1 MKHRIIHL
9 IQQVWASL
17 LARRTLWLVLG
28 AIGFGAVAV
37 LGARNYIGERLALEK
52 ARLSPRQEMVEVVV
66 ARRELKRGD
75 AVSAETMAVRQ
86 MPREFVPGGVVTP
99 ARFDTVAGMAVQV
112 PMQAGEPLLASLV
125 ASAQAGSI
133 SSRVRPGVRA
143 MTIAVDEVNSLSGM
157 LQPGDRIDLMV
168 TVRPPPLAGQLQSEI
183 TRTVMQDVPVI
194 ATGRQSRAS
203 QPDEMPTGRPYTSIT
218 VEVDPDR
225 AQRLVVAQRSGKL
238 TAVLRNPNDR
248 QAVAE
253 KRLDVNELLGI
264 AAPMPVAA
272 PAPPPAPP
280 QVIVGGRGPVA
291 APAPIT
297 PASSAPVSP
306 NTPFPAAT
314 PVPESNQLPGRADTP
329 PAQAP
334 APDPASN
341 ASTGP
346 NATPPQD
353 TNGRPSVPGWP
364 AGWPSLEPPT
374 TVPLFR

>member
-1 MKHRIIHL
+1 MKHRIVQW
-9 IQQVWASL
+9 IQHAWAAL

-28 AIGFGAVAV
+28 AIGFGALAV

-52 ARLSPRQEMVEVVV
+52 ARLAPRQEMVEVVV
-66 ARRELKRGD
+66 ARRDLKRGD
-75 AVSAETMAVRQ
+75 AVSAETMAVRSV
-86 MPREFVPGGVVTP
+86 PREFAPGGVVTP
-99 ARFDTVAGMAVQV
+99 ARFDAVAGMAVQA

-125 ASAQAGSI
+125 ATAQSGSI

-168 TVRPPPLAGQLQSEI
+168 TVRPPPMAGQLQSEI

-248 QAVAE
+248 QAIPE

-264 AAPMPVAA
+264 PAPMQVAA
-272 PAPPPAPP
+272 PAPLPALP

-291 APAPIT
+291 APAPST
-297 PASSAPVSP
+297 PTTNAPI
-306 NTPFPAAT
+306 PAGT
-314 PVPESNQLPGRADTP
+314 QLPSSQQMPGRTDAL

-341 ASTGP
+341 PPTAP
-346 NATPPQD
+346 NAPPAQD
-353 TNGRPSVPGWP
+353 ANGRPSLPGWP

-374 TVPLFR
+374 TVPLYR